1 MENTQIIRDIFREVD
16 GQYVD
21 FTIVFCPNRR
31 FPNQVELVLGDGW
44 EDPNLRSGI
53 NYMDLW
59 AYDYSLMS
67 EEEYHSSIIPE
78 GEEPF
83 SELYGVDSENAK
95 ILVIY
100 LTRKSYR
107 LLFDPDIKTVR
118 DLRTQ
123 YIGQY
128 YDYIVV
134 RRSRLLRKGKA
145 KVDYFDDDIWDL
157 DEQEE
162 TPEKLELVQGS
173 KIWMDSIYVEQWA
186 LMGENDLKNYSIK
199 YDGEKPWWEEVNFK
213 KHFGSAEARILLC
226 FAL

>member
-1 MENTQIIRDIFREVD
+1 MENTQIIRNIFREVD

-67 EEEYHSSIIPE
+67 EEEYHSSIIHE
-78 GEEPF
+78 GGEPF
-83 SELYGVDSENAK
+83 SELYGADLENAK
-95 ILVIY
+95 VLVIY

-107 LLFDPDIKTVR
+107 LLIDPDIKTVR

-134 RRSRLLRKGKA
+134 RRSRLLKKGKA
-145 KVDYFDDDIWDL
+145 KVDEDIWDI

-162 TPEKLELVQGS
+162 TPVKLELVQGS
-173 KIWMDSIYVEQWA
+173 KIWMDSIFVYQWG
-186 LMGENDLKNYSIK
+186 LLSENELKRYDFI
-199 YDGEKPWWEEVNFK
+199 YDGEKPWWKEETFDEHYGN
-213 KHFGSAEARILLC
+213 SDARVLMC